1 MAIKT
6 IIKRTIPKE
15 KESELLPLLLEL
27 RSNALSQPGYI
38 SAETLRNI
46 DNPEEFLVI
55 GIWQSVD
62 FWNAWKASKKR
73 MEIQE
78 RIDTLLRRKDEISTY
93 YYS

>member
-62 FWNAWKASKKR
+62 FWNAWKTSKKR

-78 RIDTLLRRKDEISTY
+78 RIDTLLGRENEISPY
-93 YYS
+93 FYS